1 MCWISL
7 LSRVGVVVNN
17 LWEILFLTHRARF
30 LRRALEIEGRPYNA
44 SLIRIRR
51 MGFSPSRS
59 TAGSARDAIIRQDF
73 DQKDFDWEDL
83 IRLGR
88 FDLATPSNALI
99 KQRFDQAKHTLR
111 VNDNSA
117 GQERPTIL
125 ASDPTTGRN
134 QPDSQPDS

>member
-1 MCWISL
+1 
-7 LSRVGVVVNN
+7 
-17 LWEILFLTHRARF
+17 
-30 LRRALEIEGRPYNA
+30 
-44 SLIRIRR
+44 